1 MLSMPFHGFYYFLS
15 FVFLQVGVKDHRH
28 TPNARQRSTVVKYSL
43 NNGVR
48 VCKKVLAASLGIS
61 PMRLDYIRTKKTRA
75 TGIISPDKRGKKNPA
90 NKTHSDIIS
99 AMKNFLDSIPKYSSH
114 YSNNNRTY
122 FHPDL
127 TKKKLHELFC
137 DGHPDKVATL

>member
-1 MLSMPFHGFYYFLS
+1 MLMSMPFHGFYYFLS

-43 NNGVR
+43 SNGGR
-48 VCKKVLAASLGIS
+48 VCKKVLAASLGITS
-61 PMRLDYIRTKKTRA
+61 MRLDYIRAKKTCA
-75 TGIISPDKRGKKNPA
+75 DGIISPDKRRKKNPA
-90 NKTHSDIIS
+90 INTHSDIIS
-99 AMKNFLDSIPKYSSH
+99 AMRNFLESIPKYSSH

-127 TKKKLHELFC
+127 RRNSASSSATGILIKL
-137 DGHPDKVATL
+137 